1 MPRTSQAGGA
11 SSVTARG
18 MSERIGVFSQV
29 EHQMVFER
37 KMVKIM
43 NPEPPVLRTD
53 DLRLLQRLVRA
64 YEQAQLPKSRKQRNA
79 QRVARKL
86 AALRRVAV

>member
-1 MPRTSQAGGA
+1 M
-11 SSVTARG
+11 
-18 MSERIGVFSQV
+18 
-29 EHQMVFER
+29 
-37 KMVKIM
+37 M

-64 YEQAQLPKSRKQRNA
+64 EEQASPARSRRQRNT

-86 AALRRVAV
+86 AALRVLSDRLG

>member
-1 MPRTSQAGGA
+1 
-11 SSVTARG
+11 
-18 MSERIGVFSQV
+18 MSELIEVFSQV
-29 EHQMVFER
+29 EHQMVSEG

-43 NPEPPVLRTD
+43 NPEPPVLKTD

-79 QRVARKL
+79 QRVSRKL
-86 AALRRVAV
+86 AALRRVTV